1 MLRSLLLVTVALGCT
16 AAAPAREALTDHPLI
31 QPYEGSTL
39 RRKDVKDFDEY
50 RLITGT
56 NGKALS
62 GPTLEGKVTRLFY
75 ANPKGRSVLEVFR
88 NYSDALQRGGA
99 TMLFSCDQQ
108 KAECLKAYAGPGFQK
123 HSGIQ
128 AIRNTIGRFLSAKV
142 EQGGQTAYVA
152 VAVSDIF
159 TDVHVIEIKAMDTGM
174 AALDA
179 SVLAEG
185 IDKDGFVVVDQIYFD
200 TDKTSITP
208 ASAPA
213 MQQVAKLLAARPQL
227 KLYVVGHTDM
237 QGTLAHNMAL
247 SKGRAVAVVD
257 ALTTDYGVAAGRLE
271 GHGAG
276 PLAPQ
281 ATNANDAGRSL
292 NRRVVLVVR

>member
-1 MLRSLLLVTVALGCT
+1 MFRQRLSMTGETGSRRRQRADAPRSAGLKHRSHSLPAARVEPWSTWRPLNATTGSCRVSWPAFRQLQLWGVGLTPPPPSSCPLPTT
-16 AAAPAREALTDHPLI
+16 APGSVDARAPWAANG
-31 QPYEGSTL
+31 EGL
-39 RRKDVKDFDEY
+39 RR
-50 RLITGT
+50 
-56 NGKALS
+56 
-62 GPTLEGKVTRLFY
+62 
-75 ANPKGRSVLEVFR
+75 
-88 NYSDALQRGGA
+88 
-99 TMLFSCDQQ
+99 
-108 KAECLKAYAGPGFQK
+108 PGFQK

-128 AIRNTIGRFLSAKV
+128 AIRNTIGRFLSAKLR
-142 EQGGQTAYVA
+142 QGGQTAYVA